1 LAYLISFLAVVAE
14 SDEIVLL
21 CLHPQ
26 SSSRLKRKISFK
38 KNDFIALITRIAKVG
53 VNGFKIQI

>member
-1 LAYLISFLAVVAE
+1 
-14 SDEIVLL
+14 
-21 CLHPQ
+21 LHPQ
-26 SSSRLKRKISFK
+26 SSSRLKRTISFK